1 MKKRIAIAGLVAGLA
16 AAPLA
21 LSHLDSTKFHQSY
34 RQSVFAILGA
44 NFGPMSSM
52 IKGEMPWD
60 ATTFARMASDL
71 ANASTL
77 DVARGFAPGTDG
89 GKTRAKPELWKNM
102 DDFNTKWAALG
113 EESEKLAVVAA
124 SGDRKAI
131 LQQFQKTG
139 GTCKSCHD
147 DYKSKDYLN

>member
-1 MKKRIAIAGLVAGLA
+1 MKKRIAIASLVAGLT

-21 LSHLDSTKFHQSY
+21 LSHLDSTQFYQSY
-34 RQSVFAILGA
+34 RQSVYAILGA

-60 ATTFARMASDL
+60 TAAFAGMATDL
-71 ANASTL
+71 ATVSKLN
-77 DVARGFAPGTDG
+77 VARGFEPGTEG

-102 DDFNTKWAALG
+102 DDFDAKWAALG
-113 EESEKLAVVAA
+113 EESEKLALVAA
-124 SGDRKAI
+124 TGDKKAI

-139 GTCKSCHD
+139 GACKSCHD